1 MKYIYAVIPS
11 GKKMQFG
18 SIGFG
23 DGDPRVYTVPY
34 RDLSAVVSDRR
45 AINYQTLPRA
55 EILRDLTIHQK
66 TVEKV
71 MEHFTVL
78 PIKFGT
84 LMPDSADVIHILHE
98 GYDLCWQTLTA
109 IKGRVEVEVVA
120 TWDLKA
126 VFQEIANEEPIAARK
141 TLIATRVPTETAKEY
156 IEIGRMVKESLE
168 ARRAHYHTALLAAL
182 MDCADEVR
190 VNPLLTDEM
199 VMNAAFLVD
208 RQGWQ
213 KLDDAVREQ
222 DHCYNGALNFRC
234 IGPLPAYSF
243 ATLGAKRLTPQEVKR
258 ARQLL
263 QLPERASL
271 RQVKAAY
278 HRLARKFHPD
288 LNPEDTSA
296 QTHPSTGS
304 GQAPSTGSGQVPS
317 PSLRGEPVE
326 PSGHRFDEA
335 HKAYQIL
342 VDYCMSQLD
351 GNRSNGA
358 ADQGRVVSFAPADVR
373 GAFLVAISQSTTA

>member
-1 MKYIYAVIPS
+1 M
-11 GKKMQFG
+11 
-18 SIGFG
+18 
-23 DGDPRVYTVPY
+23 
-34 RDLSAVVSDRR
+34 
-45 AINYQTLPRA
+45 
-55 EILRDLTIHQK
+55 
-66 TVEKV
+66 
-71 MEHFTVL
+71 
-78 PIKFGT
+78 
-84 LMPDSADVIHILHE
+84 
-98 GYDLCWQTLTA
+98 
-109 IKGRVEVEVVA
+109 
-120 TWDLKA
+120 
-126 VFQEIANEEPIAARK
+126 
-141 TLIATRVPTETAKEY
+141 
-156 IEIGRMVKESLE
+156 
-168 ARRAHYHTALLAAL
+168 LLAAL

-222 DHCYNGALNFRC
+222 DRRYNGALNFRC

-243 ATLGAKRLTPQEVKR
+243 ATLEAKQLTPQEVQR

-278 HRLARKFHPD
+278 HRLARKSHPD

-296 QTHPSTGS
+296 QTHPSTSS
-304 GQAPSTGSGQVPS
+304 GQAPSTS
-317 PSLRGEPVE
+317 
-326 PSGHRFDEA
+326 SGHRFNEA

-351 GNRSNGA
+351 GNGSNGV
-358 ADQGRVVSFAPADVR
+358 ADEGRVVSFAPADVR